1 MKVPRIPSAAV
12 LPATTDSVVAGI
24 LDCNGRPLD
33 LSRPRVMG
41 IVNIT
46 PDSFSDGTGVV
57 SIAEAVEKGKRL
69 VAEGA
74 AILDV
79 GGESTR
85 PGADSVPLDEELR
98 RVVPLVKALAGEVPV
113 PISVDTTKPEVMS
126 AAVAA
131 GAGLINDILALQAPG
146 ALETAAGLGV
156 PVCVMHMQGM
166 PRTMQHDPQYQDVVA
181 EVRDFLLARAEACI
195 AAGIAPER
203 VVLDPG
209 FGFGK
214 ALAHNCRLLR
224 ELSALTSLGYPLLV
238 GLSRKSML
246 GQLVERPVD
255 QRTAA
260 SIAAATLAV
269 WQGARIVRAH
279 DVRATVDAITVA
291 EAIGRIG

>member
-1 MKVPRIPSAAV
+1 
-12 LPATTDSVVAGI
+12 
-24 LDCNGRPLD
+24 
-33 LSRPRVMG
+33 VMG
-41 IVNIT
+41 IINIT

-57 SIAEAVEKGKRL
+57 SIAEAVEKGKRM
-69 VAEGA
+69 VTEGA

-85 PGADSVPLDEELR
+85 PGSASVPLDEELR

-113 PISVDTTKPEVMS
+113 PISVDTTKPEVMV

-156 PVCVMHMQGM
+156 PVCVMHMQGS
-166 PRTMQHDPQYQDVVA
+166 PRTMQQDPQYGDVVA
-181 EVRDFLLARAEACI
+181 EVRDFLHARAEACI
-195 AAGIAPER
+195 EAGIAPER
-203 VVLDPG
+203 VILDPG

-214 ALAHNCRLLR
+214 ALGHNCRLLR
-224 ELSALTSLGYPLLV
+224 ELPSLTALGYPVLV

-255 QRTAA
+255 QRVSA
-260 SIAAATLAV
+260 SVAAATLAV
-269 WQGARIVRAH
+269 WLGARIVRVH
-279 DVRATVDAITVA
+279 DVPATVDAITVV
-291 EAIGRIG
+291 EAVGRIG